1 MIYGQIQGVKKSY
14 INALE
19 ELYTLKVE
27 KNLII
32 SEEILKKISEISLVI
47 NKEICIVI
55 ERLGTIHSIS
65 IGTNT
70 DAKIQ
75 IDLKEKK
82 KLSGCRV
89 VHTHLNSS
97 PKLSKVDISSL
108 KTLRLDA
115 ISAINVTTEKLCD
128 GFSIG
133 FLKGHDDY
141 IEYLFDSI
149 EEYLEFDIFS
159 KIHEIEKN
167 FDIQPYVNEISDNA
181 VLIGCDTKE
190 SLDELKELAYACDI
204 NVCDMFF
211 QNRDRADSTYYIGKG
226 KLKEILNSIYNKN
239 VSVLI
244 FDDDLSGSQIRIIE
258 SMSGIRVIDKTTLIL
273 EIFDRRAKSKISK
286 YQVELARLK
295 YKYSRLRGLG
305 SDLSRNAGGIGVR
318 GGSGETKLETDRRYV
333 RHRIDYLKNELNQ
346 IKLERGVQRELRIKN
361 KIPQVSIVG
370 YTNAGKS
377 TLRNYIYSISNDN
390 ESNIN
395 DKFVLEADMLFATLD
410 TTVRKVILPKKT
422 IISLTDTVGF
432 IKKLPHDLVDAF
444 KSTLEEV
451 IYSELLLHVVD
462 ISSPNFELE
471 ISTTNQVLKE
481 IGVEK
486 PNKIMI
492 FNKIDKLSNSELE
505 DLKAKILNQYKD
517 DKIIFISAIEK
528 INIDELLLLI
538 EDNLSIGYMNVSLII
553 PYDEYSNL
561 NYIYDNYKVIKEE
574 HLDKGTFVNFD
585 IPEIDIKKF
594 EKYII
599 GDMGR

>member
-32 SEEILKKISEISLVI
+32 SEEILKKISEISRVI

-244 FDDDLSGSQIRIIE
+244 FDDNLSGSQIRIIE